1 MAKLIN
7 IIVRGYQLFVSP
19 LSGPSCRFYPSCS
32 SYALEC
38 INRHGAFW
46 GIYLTLKRLL
56 KCHPWHKGGVDLVPE
71 KPLSRVGKTIDM
83 SNKKNGLEKN

>member
-32 SYALEC
+32 NYALEC
-38 INRHGAFW
+38 INRHGVFW

-71 KPLSRVGKTIDM
+71 KPLSQVDKTIDM
-83 SNKKNGLEKN
+83 SKKKNGLEKI

>member
-1 MAKLIN
+1 VAKLIN

-71 KPLSRVGKTIDM
+71 KPLSRVGKKIDM
-83 SNKKNGLEKN
+83 SKKKNGLEKI